1 MSFKPL
7 HKLQRF
13 FHSYAVYASGKEGGD
28 DRMPNIEAKKK
39 VVAELQQKVEDATLV
54 VFTDYRGLTVDE
66 MTALRSKLNV
76 PGVTYQVVKNTMM
89 EFALTNSGHEDVI
102 EYISGPNAVVF
113 SNEDPVGPAKA
124 VYEFIKQYKKLE
136 VKVGV
141 LEGQLVTADKVKAL
155 AELPSRE
162 ALIAQVL
169 GTMQAPITSF
179 VYVLNANLTGLVRAL
194 DQVREQKAG

>member
-1 MSFKPL
+1 
-7 HKLQRF
+7 
-13 FHSYAVYASGKEGGD
+13 
-28 DRMPNIEAKKK
+28 MPNIEAKKK

-54 VFTDYRGLTVDE
+54 VFTDYRGLTVGE
-66 MTALRSKLNV
+66 MSVLRGKLNA

-89 EFALTNSGHEDVI
+89 EFALANSGHEDII
-102 EYISGPNAVVF
+102 EYISGPNAVIF

-124 VYEFIKQYKKLE
+124 VYEFIKQHKKLE
-136 VKVGV
+136 VKVGI

-169 GTMQAPITSF
+169 GTMQAPINSL